1 MPLFP
6 TSRLPISRLVLGSLA
21 LAVGTYGVALAQPAL
36 QRTPQG
42 QGLSAQNR
50 ISCPLRVVPREARL
64 ADGATPQGFRL
75 TFEGQGLS
83 FLIGVGLQAGPQPEA
98 AEIAP
103 AASTAQRIDWSFREP
118 PASVFLAC
126 RYEGGIVLTRAV
138 PPTATSCSAAI
149 RRSGP
154 AGNGG
159 WGLDS
164 ANLTCR

>member
-1 MPLFP
+1 M
-6 TSRLPISRLVLGSLA
+6 
-21 LAVGTYGVALAQPAL
+21 AQPAL
-36 QRTPQG
+36 QRPPQG

-64 ADGATPQGFRL
+64 ADGATPAGFRL
-75 TFEGQGLS
+75 TFEGQGLA
-83 FLIGVGLQAGPQPEA
+83 FLIGVGLQAGPQSEA

-103 AASTAQRIDWSFREP
+103 TASTAQRIDWSFREP
-118 PASVFLAC
+118 TANVFLAC
-126 RYEGGIVLTRAV
+126 RYEGGIVLTRAI

-159 WGLDS
+159 FGIDS